1 MRDAPR
7 RTAPRLRDEERN
19 TSRAFAALDLARPDA
34 QGSTMGDNL
43 LVKNVRPMAGAAV
56 DVLVSGGITQRLA
69 PSITAPEECG
79 VIDGHGGILLPAFV
93 DGHMHLDKTFW
104 GLPWRPHE
112 AGPTVLERI
121 ENERRLRRE
130 LRLAVGVQVERLA
143 RQAISRGT
151 LHIRNHTDIDT
162 EIGLRNFEAVR
173 AVRER
178 LKDVLSIQIVAFP
191 QSGIVN
197 RPGTAELLDRAVKD
211 GADLI
216 GGIDPAGLDGDPKGH
231 LDVVFEIAA
240 RHGVGVDI
248 HLHDPGALGALQLRL
263 IVERTRALGLAGKVS
278 VSHVFCLGMVD
289 EVELGQLLEML
300 VEQRIAIMT
309 HGPGDRAVPPL
320 ARLRAAGVAVFSGS
334 DAIRDAWTPF
344 GNADMLERAMILA
357 WRNGFRTD
365 LLLHLTLDTVTRA
378 GAAVLGLERYGL
390 DVGCRA
396 SFVVV
401 PGETL
406 AEAVVARPI
415 RTWVVSGGRVV
426 ARDGDCVL

>member
-1 MRDAPR
+1 MTGDLL
-7 RTAPRLRDEERN
+7 LR
-19 TSRAFAALDLARPDA
+19 
-34 QGSTMGDNL
+34 
-43 LVKNVRPMAGAAV
+43 NVRPIAGPAV
-56 DVLVSGGITQRLA
+56 DVLVRRGVIEQLA
-69 PSITAPEECG
+69 PGLEVPPG
-79 VIDGHGGILLPAFV
+79 VLMIDGQGGLLLPPFV
-93 DGHMHLDKTFW
+93 DGHIHLDKTFW

-130 LRLAVGVQVERLA
+130 LQLAVDVQVERLA

-151 LHIRNHTDIDT
+151 LFIRNHTDIDT
-162 EIGLRNFEAVR
+162 EIGLRNFEGVR

-231 LDVVFEIAA
+231 LDVVFGIAA
-240 RHGVGVDI
+240 RHGVGVDYYR
-248 HLHDPGALGALQLRL
+248 LDPGARGALHVRL
-263 IVERTRALGLAGKVS
+263 IVERTLSLVLAVMVS
-278 VSHVFCLGMVD
+278 ISHVFCLCMFD
-289 EVELGQLLEML
+289 YVELEQLLDML
-300 VEQRIAIMT
+300 VEQQIAVMT

-344 GNADMLERAMILA
+344 G
-357 WRNGFRTD
+357 
-365 LLLHLTLDTVTRA
+365 
-378 GAAVLGLERYGL
+378 
-390 DVGCRA
+390 
-396 SFVVV
+396 
-401 PGETL
+401 
-406 AEAVVARPI
+406 
-415 RTWVVSGGRVV
+415 
-426 ARDGDCVL
+426 

>member
-1 MRDAPR
+1 MTSDLL
-7 RTAPRLRDEERN
+7 LR
-19 TSRAFAALDLARPDA
+19 
-34 QGSTMGDNL
+34 
-43 LVKNVRPMAGAAV
+43 NVRPMAGDGV
-56 DVLVSGGITQRLA
+56 DVLVRDGVIERLA
-69 PSITAPEECG
+69 RSIEPPAAAN
-79 VIDGHGGILLPAFV
+79 VIDGQYGILLPPFV
-93 DGHMHLDKTFW
+93 DGHIHLDKTFW
-104 GLPWRPHE
+104 GLPWRPHQ

-121 ENERRLRRE
+121 ENERRLRHE
-130 LRLAVGVQVERLA
+130 LQLEVDIQVERLA
-143 RQAISRGT
+143 RQAMSRGT

-162 EIGLRNFEAVR
+162 EIGLRNFEGVC

-178 LKDVLSIQIVAFP
+178 LKDVLSMQIVAFP
-191 QSGIVN
+191 QSGIVK
-197 RPGTAELLDRAVKD
+197 RPGTAELLERAVKG

-231 LDVVFEIAA
+231 LDVVFGIAG

-278 VSHVFCLGMVD
+278 ISHAFCLGMVD
-289 EVELGQLLEML
+289 EVELGQLLEL
-300 VEQRIAIMT
+300 LREYRIAVMT

-365 LLLHLTLDTVTRA
+365 ELLHLALDTVTRD

-390 DVGCRA
+390 DVGSRA
-396 SFVVV
+396 DFVVV

-406 AEAVVARPI
+406 AEVVVARPP

-426 ARDGDCVL
+426 ARDGQCTL

>member
-1 MRDAPR
+1 MTSDLL
-7 RTAPRLRDEERN
+7 LR
-19 TSRAFAALDLARPDA
+19 
-34 QGSTMGDNL
+34 
-43 LVKNVRPMAGAAV
+43 NVRPMAGDGV
-56 DVLVSGGITQRLA
+56 DVLVRDGVIERLDR
-69 PSITAPEECG
+69 SIEPPAEAT
-79 VIDGHGGILLPAFV
+79 VIDGQYGILLPPFV
-93 DGHMHLDKTFW
+93 DGHIHLDKTFW
-104 GLPWRPHE
+104 GLPWRPHQ

-121 ENERRLRRE
+121 ENERRLRHE
-130 LRLAVGVQVERLA
+130 LQLEVDIQVERLA
-143 RQAISRGT
+143 RQAMSRGT
-151 LHIRNHTDIDT
+151 LHIRNHTEIDT
-162 EIGLRNFEAVR
+162 EIGLRNFEGVC

-178 LKDVLSIQIVAFP
+178 LKDVLSMQIVAFP
-191 QSGIVN
+191 QSGIVK
-197 RPGTAELLDRAVKD
+197 RPGTAELLERAVKG

-231 LDVVFEIAA
+231 LDVVFGIAG

-278 VSHVFCLGMVD
+278 ISHAFCLGMVD
-289 EVELGQLLEML
+289 EVELGQLLEL
-300 VEQRIAIMT
+300 LREYRIAVMT

-365 LLLHLTLDTVTRA
+365 ELLHLALDTVTRD

-390 DVGCRA
+390 DVGSRA
-396 SFVVV
+396 DFVVL

-406 AEAVVARPI
+406 AEVVVARPP
-415 RTWVVSGGRVV
+415 RAWVVSGGRVV
-426 ARDGDCVL
+426 ARDGQCTL

>member
-1 MRDAPR
+1 MHRAPAPDPRAPNVAYLERARD
-7 RTAPRLRDEERN
+7 L
-19 TSRAFAALDLARPDA
+19 ALDLLVESL
-34 QGSTMGDNL
+34 QGPVMIGDL
-43 LVKNVRPMAGAAV
+43 LLRNVRPMAGPAV
-56 DVLVSGGITQRLA
+56 DVLVRRGIIEQLA
-69 PSITAPEECG
+69 RDLEVPPG
-79 VIDGHGGILLPAFV
+79 VLMIDGQGGLLLPPFV
-93 DGHMHLDKTFW
+93 DGHIHLDKTFW

-130 LRLAVGVQVERLA
+130 LQLAVDVQVERLA

-151 LHIRNHTDIDT
+151 LFIRNHTDIDT
-162 EIGLRNFEAVR
+162 EIGLRNFEGVR

-231 LDVVFEIAA
+231 LDVVFGIAA

-263 IVERTRALGLAGKVS
+263 IIERTRALGLAGKVS

-320 ARLRAAGVAVFSGS
+320 ARLRTAGVAVFSGS

-365 LLLHLTLDTVTRA
+365 ELLHLTLDTVTRA
-378 GAAVLGLERYGL
+378 GAAVLGLEGYGL

-406 AEAVVARPI
+406 AEAVVARPP

>member
-1 MRDAPR
+1 MLGDLL
-7 RTAPRLRDEERN
+7 LR
-19 TSRAFAALDLARPDA
+19 
-34 QGSTMGDNL
+34 
-43 LVKNVRPMAGAAV
+43 NVRPMAGPLV
-56 DVLVSGGITQRLA
+56 DVLARGGIIERLA
-69 PSITAPEECG
+69 PGLEVPPG
-79 VIDGHGGILLPAFV
+79 VLMIDGRVGILLPGFV
-93 DGHMHLDKTFW
+93 DGHIHLDKTYW

-112 AGPTVLERI
+112 AGPTVFERI

-130 LRLAVGVQVERLA
+130 LRLAVDVQVARLA
-143 RQAISRGT
+143 RQAIGRGT
-151 LHIRNHTDIDT
+151 LFIRNHTDIDT
-162 EIGLRNFEAVR
+162 EIGLGNFEGVL

-178 LKDVLSIQIVAFP
+178 LRDVVSIQIVAFP

-197 RPGTAELLDRAVKD
+197 RPGTAELLDRAVKN

-231 LDVVFEIAA
+231 LDVVFGIDA

-248 HLHDPGALGALQLRL
+248 HLHDPGALGTLQVRL

-278 VSHVFCLGMVD
+278 ISHVFCLGMVD
-289 EVELGQLLEML
+289 EVELGQLLDML
-300 VEQRIAIMT
+300 VEQQIAVMT

-365 LLLHLTLDTVTRA
+365 ELLHLTLDTVTHG
-378 GAAVLGLERYGL
+378 GAAVLGLEGYGL
-390 DVGCRA
+390 DAGCRA

-406 AEAVVARPI
+406 AEIVVARPP
-415 RTWVVSGGRVV
+415 RAWVVSGGRVV
-426 ARDGDCVL
+426 ARDGQCVL